1 MFNWRFLVLLCP
13 LLVIGSQAAGD
24 PRVHDAPGEP
34 VKVPHGNRLET
45 APEVPGATIKRLFST
60 RSTVDRKY
68 RKVIQ
73 QLSRNKKLVGEIR
86 RVAALYD
93 IDPIHMIAALVGEHS
108 FNVDAFDSMQ
118 VYYIKAASYLELD
131 TSFEYDGEPVSEFV
145 RRPQFTGCAAKQGS
159 YALWDCRERIWNM
172 IFAGRTVDGIR
183 YDSQQFDDIFFRP
196 FYAGQTFGLGQISPL
211 AALKANDM
219 VVRLG
224 GLRRL
229 SADRPG
235 EVYFTIMDP
244 RQSLHYMAAIIRHA
258 IDSYRDIAGMDIS
271 ANPGVTATL
280 YNLGGA
286 EHRARILNHD
296 NALNRIAG
304 RPIRLPTENYYGWL
318 VNDRIGELEA
328 LLGERE
334 QAGSGD

>member
-13 LLVIGSQAAGD
+13 LLVISTHSAGD
-24 PRVHDAPGEP
+24 PRVYEAVGEL
-34 VKVPHGNRLET
+34 VSVPPGNRLET
-45 APEVPGATIKRLFST
+45 APEIPGATIKRLFST

-68 RKVIQ
+68 KKVIR
-73 QLSRNKKLVGEIR
+73 QLSRNRKLIGEIR

-131 TSFEYDGEPVSEFV
+131 TSFEYDGEPVSRFV
-145 RRPQFTGCAAKQGS
+145 TRPQFAGCAAKQGS
-159 YALWDCRERIWNM
+159 YALWDCRERIWNL
-172 IFAGRTVDGIR
+172 IFAGRTVDGVR
-183 YDSQQFDDIFFRP
+183 YDSQQFDDTFFRP

-229 SADRPG
+229 NADRPG

-244 RQSLHYMAAIIRHA
+244 GQSLHYMAA

-271 ANPGVTATL
+271 GNPGITATL

-286 EHRARILNHD
+286 ERRARALNHD

-304 RPIRLPTENYYGWL
+304 RPVRLPTENYYGWL
-318 VNDRIGELEA
+318 VNERLEDLAA
-328 LLGERE
+328 LF
-334 QAGSGD
+334 SSD